1 MKVLIVEDEAMARAS
16 LVRLLNNNY
25 DDMEIVA
32 QLDSISATLDY
43 LDNNRD
49 PDIIF
54 MDVELSDGDCFEIF
68 RRRTVTS
75 NLIMTTAYESYAVKA
90 FETGSLDYLLK
101 PIKPE
106 DLARAVRRCRER
118 GTLTAIDFDKIINAI
133 NTGTAKKYKE
143 RMIVKLGDRYIPVQI
158 KDIAYYLS
166 EDKSNY
172 LVMQDGS
179 RYIIDS
185 SLDALEGELDP
196 HVFFRIGRGCIV
208 SRDAVESVVRHFNG
222 RLKLNLRPV
231 CKEEQFVS
239 RSRVDDFLVWLER

>member
-118 GTLTAIDFDKIINAI
+118 GTITAIDFDKIINAI

-158 KDIAYYLS
+158 SDIAYYLS

-196 HVFFRIGRGCIV
+196 QGFFRIGRGCIV

-231 CKEEQFVS
+231 CNDEQFVS
-239 RSRVDDFLVWLER
+239 RARVDDFLVWLER